1 MSELKAKYLD
11 RVVCI
16 RNGSS
21 DDGEYGLVTHV
32 TEADTVILTVTFF
45 IMESVRHTNYYGVD
59 DVEITDKE
67 WRENLPPDP
76 QVRCVLDKRYTRL
89 YFICDG
95 RGRNP
100 TGYGT
105 PGIAWS
111 HWLREH
117 DEATAA
123 LHLLVQEVQDD
134 RTSAQ
139 DLEEAKET
147 IADGGSKGNEG
158 QPDDVE
164 DLGRKCR
171 SAK

>member
-16 RNGSS
+16 RNGSN

-32 TEADTVILTVTFF
+32 AENEHVTLTVTFYV
-45 IMESVRHTNYYGVD
+45 MCGVRHQNWYSLD
-59 DVEITDKE
+59 DVELTDKD
-67 WRENLPPDP
+67 WYENLPRDP
-76 QVRCVLDKRYTRL
+76 QVRCVLDKRYTGL
-89 YFICDG
+89 WFICDSKG
-95 RGRNP
+95 RGE

-123 LHLLVQEVQDD
+123 LHQLVQEVQTDG
-134 RTSAQ
+134 RQ
-139 DLEEAKET
+139 PVEEVAKQKTPEP
-147 IADGGSKGNEG
+147 ARSGAA
-158 QPDDVE
+158 VE
-164 DLGRKCR
+164 RHH
-171 SAK
+171 